1 MERGVV
7 QWKGEWS
14 SGKWSGPVE
23 SGVVQWRSSG
33 LVERGLAQ

>member
-23 SGVVQWRSSG
+23 RGVVQWKVEWSSG
-33 LVERGLAQ
+33 EVVV